1 MSQGGNLLA
10 GYAQNPNQDPAD
22 RQYFPETDYTP
33 SLSQS
38 QLNLKRKEKKITIIF
53 GVSIAILV
61 ALLLV
66 IVGYSVFQ
74 HYKNRPVVPE
84 EPTDIGG
91 ADIDSCEHCI
101 NLADLKRQAAESIE
115 SAKSYIHGRISAVTS
130 ADLKEGEDQL
140 AQIEKYAESVK
151 GDANLKGQ
159 FEELLQK
166 WRKLQEELNK
176 ALGNRCLRSFFNT
189 LYRNQPG
196 CFQNER

>member
-38 QLNLKRKEKKITIIF
+38 QINLKRKEKKITIIF
-53 GVSIAILV
+53 GVAIAILV
-61 ALLLV
+61 ALLLI
-66 IVGYSVFQ
+66 IVGSSVYQ
-74 HYKNRPVVPE
+74 HYKNRPVVPD
-84 EPTDIGG
+84 EPTDI
-91 ADIDSCEHCI
+91 DIDSCEHCL

-115 SAKSYIHGRISAVTS
+115 SAKNYIHGRISAVTS
-130 ADLKEGEDQL
+130 ADLKDDEDQL

-176 ALGNRCLRSFFNT
+176 AQGNCDLKRFSD
-189 LYRNQPG
+189 
-196 CFQNER
+196 